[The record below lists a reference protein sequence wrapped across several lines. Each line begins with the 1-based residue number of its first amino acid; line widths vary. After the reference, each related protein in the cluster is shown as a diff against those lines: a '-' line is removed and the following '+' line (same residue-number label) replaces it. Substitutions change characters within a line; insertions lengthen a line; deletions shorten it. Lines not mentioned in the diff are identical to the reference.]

1 LLPTSGPPR
10 RPVVGIFSAK
20 QGGNKKGRVMRHRTN
35 QAFAKFQ
42 DWQLQR
48 RLGEDEAGLSLV
60 AYALG
65 AAFIVVPMAI
75 ALFLFGQQA
84 SSRADA
90 DLSALLAASTPSL
103 P

>member
-1 LLPTSGPPR
+1 MRNRTTKLFVKYDDWR
-10 RPVVGIFSAK
+10 
-20 QGGNKKGRVMRHRTN
+20 QGRTL
-35 QAFAKFQ
+35 
-42 DWQLQR
+42 DR
-48 RLGEDEAGLSLV
+48 DEAGLSLV

-84 SSRADA
+84 SSRAA
-90 DLSALLAASTPSL
+90 TDLGTLLAASTPSS

>member
-1 LLPTSGPPR
+1 MRNRATKLFVKYDDWR
-10 RPVVGIFSAK
+10 
-20 QGGNKKGRVMRHRTN
+20 QGRALDR
-35 QAFAKFQ
+35 
-42 DWQLQR
+42 D
-48 RLGEDEAGLSLV
+48 EDGLSLV

-84 SSRADA
+84 SGRAST
-90 DLSALLAASTPSL
+90 DLGTLLAASTPSL

>member
-1 LLPTSGPPR
+1 MRTR
-10 RPVVGIFSAK
+10 V
-20 QGGNKKGRVMRHRTN
+20 NKTFVKYH
-35 QAFAKFQ
+35 
-42 DWQLQR
+42 DWQAR
-48 RLGEDEAGLSLV
+48 RRFEQDEDGLSLV

-84 SSRADA
+84 TTRADA
-90 DLSALLAASTPSL
+90 DLTALLGASTPSI

>member
-1 LLPTSGPPR
+1 
-10 RPVVGIFSAK
+10 
-20 QGGNKKGRVMRHRTN
+20 MRHRAN
-35 QAFAKFQ
+35 QGFAKYQ
-42 DWQLQR
+42 DWQLRR
-48 RLGEDEAGLSLV
+48 RLDKDEEGLSLV

-65 AAFIVVPMAI
+65 AAFIVVPLAI

-90 DLSALLAASTPSL
+90 DLTTLLNASTPSL